1 MLSRAHPA
9 FPAAC
14 GFFRAVGSGGAV
26 SIAPALTRGSLT
38 ETSPTSSSLDAPIA
52 RLEERRGKLAKDWLL
67 HVLDRSSLD
76 QIERLPT
83 ARVVRELPELISAIL
98 EDAETGGPPAA
109 RHREW
114 ALHLAQLAGREPGE
128 AKEVSLDLAILQS
141 VMVAELRRDADVF
154 ELEPAL
160 DAVERLAAVFG
171 AMQFGAVEE
180 LSTGPVE
187 PAEVAVDRL
196 TGLRA
201 VGYLDEQLR
210 HLVGIQKRYG
220 HPFAVLVLDVEG
232 LKRIN
237 DAYGQAAG
245 DQLLVGIAETLG
257 GTIRSVDL
265 PVRMDGDEF
274 CVVAPEQTA
283 SGGRVLGHRIATAL
297 ERVRGPGG
305 QPPQIA
311 IGVASCPQH
320 GDEAQDLLDEADG
333 AMYRAKASGER
344 VAVGGA
350 GGGATASEGG

>member
-1 MLSRAHPA
+1 
-9 FPAAC
+9 
-14 GFFRAVGSGGAV
+14 
-26 SIAPALTRGSLT
+26 
-38 ETSPTSSSLDAPIA
+38 LDAPIA
-52 RLEERRGKLAKDWLL
+52 RLEERRGKLAKGWLL

-76 QIERLPT
+76 QIERIPT

-98 EDAETGGPPAA
+98 EDASRAAPPAA

-114 ALHLAQLAGREPGE
+114 AQHLGQLAGRDAGE
-128 AKEVSLDLAILQS
+128 VREVALDVAMLHS

-154 ELEPAL
+154 ELEAAL

-171 AMQFGAVEE
+171 AMQVAAVEE
-180 LSTGPVE
+180 LE
-187 PAEVAVDRL
+187 AAPAETATAGVDRL

-201 VGYLDEQLR
+201 GGYLDEQLSY
-210 HLVGIQKRYG
+210 LLGIQKRYG

-237 DAYGQAAG
+237 DAYGHAAG
-245 DQLLVGIAETLG
+245 DQLLAGIAETLG
-257 GTIRSVDL
+257 GTIRSVDV
-265 PVRMDGDEF
+265 PVRLGGDEF
-274 CVVAPEQTA
+274 CIVAPEQTA
-283 SGGRVLGHRIATAL
+283 SGGRVMGHRIATAI

-320 GDEAQDLLDEADG
+320 GDEAARLLELADG

-344 VAVGGA
+344 VAVGESGESAAASDGA
-350 GGGATASEGG
+350 